1 MLYNAKEFVDYFK
14 DLNWELR
21 EIAEGIGITENQL
34 QYTYYNEKPILNRYI
49 EKYERFFE
57 NNKDHVKLKKRQRK
71 PVPPKD
77 YKLNKRKNIDDETKS
92 MINQLLKE
100 GYSFSEMQRN
110 TGVHYS
116 ALKQWIKGE
125 QRAAEFNIIN
135 FKKWA
140 YKTLNKKE
148 NMNELEDKKILTLN
162 WNEEKPDPRLE
173 KILNEILELYKRTN
187 ATYNTK
193 QKILNAIIEAWN
205 SHNINEK
212 GIDSLATHIE
222 NKIFY
227 AKNFTKKIKLTDLL
241 KNKFFRWLA

>member
-1 MLYNAKEFVDYFK
+1 MKYNAKEFVDYFK

-34 QYTYYNEKPILNRYI
+34 QYTYYNAKPILNRYI

-162 WNEEKPDPRLE
+162 WDAEKIDPRLE
-173 KILNEILELYKRTN
+173 KLSNIIKEKYNKTRTTLNVKENLLKEIC
-187 ATYNTK
+187 
-193 QKILNAIIEAWN
+193 EAWN
-205 SHNINEK
+205 NQTSINDLALKIEKEIFRVPYSH
-212 GIDSLATHIE
+212 LPWL
-222 NKIFY
+222 
-227 AKNFTKKIKLTDLL
+227 TKLL
-241 KNKFFRWLA
+241 KNKFDRWLA